1 MPGLQDASTCLGM
14 NQMHC
19 LWKNSLISLPWIGFL
34 RVLVLNHKCADDLYH
49 IACRSGR

>member
-14 NQMHC
+14 NQMYC
-19 LWKNSLISLPWIGFL
+19 LRKESLISLPWIGFL